1 MARKKK
7 TAGYWIL
14 NVISILMA
22 VIFLLPIVWAFFVSL
37 QTEGQQ
43 IESVF
48 DWFTPPYT
56 LENYPSIIFDSYVP
70 IWFKNSV
77 IIAIVTTAA
86 VVVFSAM
93 AAYALAKISF
103 KGSKLFFLYFL
114 LGMLV
119 PGEATIVPLFL
130 TVNKMHLINTLPG
143 MVLPSIAGSMNLII
157 MTNFFKS
164 IPDEIIESVSI
175 DGGGNWTIFWKFVLP
190 LSKSIIATVCIFSF
204 VGSWNNYLWPLLCA
218 MGNDMFTLPVGI
230 PTFTGTY
237 TVDYVIPMTAAIV
250 ASLPMMIIYI
260 LFERQIVAGMTQGAV
275 KG

>member
-7 TAGYWIL
+7 TAGYWTL